1 MKKILL
7 GISILSSLFLFQSCN
22 EDDFLTREP
31 SETISLPS
39 VEQKVNGLFALMF
52 ITGSGGTTNHEDFG
66 QKGVDIYTD
75 MLQSDLALSKNVY
88 NRYAAFASY
97 ASTSDFTSLNNYIP
111 WRYYYKI
118 IYSANDIMNDL
129 GGDNPTFKN
138 DIEKEYYG
146 QALAMRGYA
155 YFYLLQ
161 LFTKEY
167 DSAAKGVPVVTSI
180 KQQNAPMKTQKEVY
194 DLIISDLTTAEGY
207 LEGATRSG
215 KVKID
220 QDVTRGLLA
229 YTYAAMQD
237 NQKAADYAKKVMDA
251 GYPLTT
257 KEQLTGGFNDLST
270 SSWIWGAD
278 ITTEMSMD
286 LISWWGQMDWY
297 TYSYQ
302 AFGDYKCI
310 DDNLRNSIP
319 STDIR
324 KNQFKQLVSG
334 FWMGSDKFYDKGKV
348 KLGARIIQ
356 ADYIFMRVDEF
367 HMLYAESMAK
377 LGNEAV
383 AKSTLKNLLANRNTD
398 LTFIDGLS
406 GTALSDE
413 IYHQTRLEF
422 WAEGKSYLAMKR
434 NKKDVVRG
442 ANHTAFANQTI
453 KFTDD
458 RLTFKIPQ
466 AEVINNPDL

>member
-7 GISILSSLFLFQSCN
+7 GISIVSSLFLFQSCN
-22 EDDFLTREP
+22 EEDFLDREP
-31 SETISLPS
+31 SETISTPN
-39 VEQKVNGLFALMF
+39 VEQKVNGMFASM
-52 ITGSGGTTNHEDFG
+52 IVVGSGGTTAHEDFG
-66 QKGVDIYTD
+66 QKGVDIFTD
-75 MLQSDLALSKNVY
+75 LLQSDLALSKNAY

-97 ASTSDFTSLNNYIP
+97 GSTSDYTSNNNYIP

-129 GGDNPTFKN
+129 GGDTPIFKEE
-138 DIEKEYYG
+138 IEKEYYG

-167 DSAAKGVPVVTSI
+167 DPSAKGVPMVTSV
-180 KQQNAPMKTQKEVY
+180 KQENAPMKTQKEIY
-194 DLIISDLTTAEGY
+194 DLIISDLTKAEEY
-207 LEGATRSG
+207 LEGSTRSNKI
-215 KVKID
+215 KVD

-229 YTYAAMQD
+229 YTYAAM
-237 NQKAADYAKKVMDA
+237 NENKKAAEYSKKVMNS

-257 KEQLTGGFNDLST
+257 KDELTGGFNNVGT
-270 SSWIWGAD
+270 KSWIWGAD
-278 ITTEMSMD
+278 ITTEMSID

-310 DDNLRNSIP
+310 DDNLRNSI
-319 STDIR
+319 SADDYR
-324 KNQFKQLVSG
+324 KNQFKELVKG
-334 FWMGSDKFYDKGKV
+334 YWMASDKFYDEGRV
-348 KLGARIIQ
+348 RLGARIIQ

-367 HMLYAESMAK
+367 YMLYAESMAK
-377 LGNEAV
+377 SGNEAE
-383 AKSTLKNLLANRNTD
+383 AKSTLKALLANRITD
-398 LTFIDGLS
+398 LSFIDALS
-406 GTALSDE
+406 GQALLDE
-413 IYHQTRLEF
+413 IYHQTRIEF
-422 WAEGKSYLAMKR
+422 FAEGKSYLAMKR

-442 ANHTAFANQTI
+442 ANHTALANQTI